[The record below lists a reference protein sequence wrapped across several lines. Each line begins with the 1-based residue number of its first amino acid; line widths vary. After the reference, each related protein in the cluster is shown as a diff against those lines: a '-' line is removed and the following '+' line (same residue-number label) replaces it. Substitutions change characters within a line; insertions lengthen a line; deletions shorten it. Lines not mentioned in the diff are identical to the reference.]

1 MKFLWIN
8 ILLAF
13 SFAGVANASCS
24 ESKYNKYEEYLMQID
39 TLSADFIQTL
49 NGKKNGKGI
58 FMLKRPNN
66 MKIDYTEGQDVL
78 IISKKNFLI
87 YYDKELEETSH
98 IPKSKTPVSFILEKK
113 KFSDLNILS
122 CEEKD
127 IFIVSFKRKDKDDE
141 AIVTLSF
148 DKEVPR
154 LRSIKVKNQSETV
167 EIVMENLLENKEIN
181 DKEFFFKDN
190 RI

>member
-1 MKFLWIN
+1 LT
-8 ILLAF
+8 
-13 SFAGVANASCS
+13 GVANASCN
-24 ESKYNKYEEYLMQID
+24 EAKYRKYEDYLMQIE
-39 TLSADFIQTL
+39 TLCADFNQTL

-66 MKIDYTEGQDVL
+66 MKIDYTQGQDVL

-113 KFSDLNILS
+113 KFSDLNIIS
-122 CEEKD
+122 CEDGD
-127 IFIVSFKRKDKDDE
+127 IFNISFKRKDNEDE

-148 DKEVPR
+148 EKDIPK
-154 LRSIKVKNQSETV
+154 LRSIKVKNQSEIV
-167 EIVMENLLENKEIN
+167 EIIMENLIENKEIN

>member
-8 ILLAF
+8 IAF
-13 SFAGVANASCS
+13 FALTGIASGSCN
-24 ESKYNKYEEYLMQID
+24 EQKYKKYEDYLMQIE
-39 TLSADFIQTL
+39 TISSDFIQVS
-49 NGKKNGKGI
+49 NGKKSGKGI

-66 MKIDYTEGQDVL
+66 MKIDYTQGQDVL

-127 IFIVSFKRKDKDDE
+127 LFNISFKRKDNDDE

-148 DKEVPR
+148 DNEVPK

-167 EIVMENLLENKEIN
+167 EIVMENLLENGEIN